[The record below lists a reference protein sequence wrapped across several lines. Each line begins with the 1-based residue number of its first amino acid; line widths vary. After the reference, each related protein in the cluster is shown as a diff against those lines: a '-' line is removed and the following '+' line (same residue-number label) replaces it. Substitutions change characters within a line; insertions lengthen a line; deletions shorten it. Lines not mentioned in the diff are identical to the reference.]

1 MTSNELYL
9 NELKDKGYAIIPDV
23 LNTEEIGE
31 AKQMVYDWQKTIDT
45 NLSSY
50 FFFAREVAEKMLL
63 RRTEGVIVN
72 VSSIS
77 SSGNAGQTSY
87 SASKAAVDALTVTWA
102 QELANL
108 KIRVAGVAPGMT
120 DTQMP
125 QDSMNASTLKEW
137 INKTP
142 MGRMAHS
149 SEIADGVLFVLE
161 KTLSPNIIFYFLPHA
176 FELQY

>member
-1 MTSNELYL
+1 MTDFNKILDKAKEMNL
-9 NELKDKGYAIIPDV
+9 NESEVAFYDALSD
-23 LNTEEIGE
+23 NNS
-31 AKQMVYDWQKTIDT
+31 AKELMGDELLVKI
-45 NLSSY
+45 
-50 FFFAREVAEKMLL
+50 AREVAEKMLL

-125 QDSMNASTLKEW
+125 QNSMKASVLEDW
-137 INKTP
+137 INTTP
-142 MGRMAHS
+142 MNRMAHS
-149 SEIADGVLFVLE
+149 SEIADGVLFVL
-161 KTLSPNIIFYFLPHA
+161 KNDFVCGRVIQIDGGLRM
-176 FELQY
+176 